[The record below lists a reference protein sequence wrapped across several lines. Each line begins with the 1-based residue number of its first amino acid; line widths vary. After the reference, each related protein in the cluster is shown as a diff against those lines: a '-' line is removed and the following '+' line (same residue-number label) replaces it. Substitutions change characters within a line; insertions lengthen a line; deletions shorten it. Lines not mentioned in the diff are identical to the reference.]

1 LTINKGGNPV
11 CVPPLHKLWALQDGY
26 AWSRHPDHPL
36 PGWRANWLVIATEGA
51 DPFLFDRD
59 DRRILVASAGMGKA
73 GWQPRVFADDLES
86 ALGGIATV
94 ANALAALGDE
104 AFDDDFNLKPE
115 SRDHVCTRLTQFL
128 GSTEMMSRML
138 SAWRWYE

>member
-1 LTINKGGNPV
+1 LTINAGGNPV
-11 CVPPLHKLWALQDGY
+11 CVPPLHKLQALQDGY
-26 AWSRHPDHPL
+26 AWSRNPDGPL
-36 PGWRANWLVIATEGA
+36 PGWRTNWLVIATMGA
-51 DPFLFDRD
+51 DPVLFDCD
-59 DRRILVASAGMGKA
+59 DARILVASAGTGKA

-115 SRDHVCTRLTQFL
+115 SRDHVRMRLTRFL
-128 GSTEMMSRML
+128 GSADMMSRML
-138 SAWRWYE
+138 AAWKWYE